1 MGGASVPP
9 MQFLGGHQCMRVTLT
24 GSWTKFLNHYSG
36 SIPVSTWELA
46 TIKMYIIKSLLCSYH
61 DYKNWTLLIRIGID
75 TQNYT
80 KACVMCEV
88 GEGAKFYHLL
98 KYFVKIFGVR
108 GTRGWGGVHRDGTS
122 APPTLFLG
130 IHLREGVWGTGKTMD
145 VTSRNSGEDRRGGW
159 GRRKEESVITMAT
172 WNHTPLSILT
182 WSLTYVL
189 IRTFCY

>member
-1 MGGASVPP
+1 MNTSLILCKWIYPHAYSIIHKSQNHPPPLPPRCLHPWLVGGASVPP
-9 MQFLGGHQCMRVTLT
+9 MQFLWGHHCMRASLT
-24 GSWTKFLNHYSG
+24 GSWTKFLNHY

-98 KYFVKIFGVR
+98 KYFVKICRSARDLWVR
-108 GTRGWGGVHRDGTS
+108 WGSQGWDFCSSYVVPWNT
-122 APPTLFLG
+122 PL
-130 IHLREGVWGTGKTMD
+130 
-145 VTSRNSGEDRRGGW
+145 RRGLRDWKDDGCD
-159 GRRKEESVITMAT
+159 E
-172 WNHTPLSILT
+172 
-182 WSLTYVL
+182 
-189 IRTFCY
+189 